1 MRTLVISDLHLGGRA
16 QYDVLRR
23 PAARAHLLAALDGVD
38 RLVLLGDLIE
48 LITSQPRRSLQE
60 AEPVL
65 RSIGERMAGGEVVVV
80 PGNHDAPLIR
90 AWARALG
97 DRLTIA
103 TAVDAGASRAL
114 TRVVSW
120 LGPGPVHVHYPGV
133 WLSPSVYATH
143 GHYLDHH
150 LIPESPIGLPRG
162 PLRPQPHGPATPSD
176 YEHGRIRSHH
186 TRDTV
191 AGRPVALLADATA
204 NLARRTVLSR
214 LPHLLH
220 SARLTPVSAAIV
232 DLQMRRAA
240 LPAMRRVLELLGVG
254 AEWVIFGHVHRLGP
268 APSDRQSQW
277 VAAGG
282 PKLVNAGSWLYE
294 PALIDRAVPPHPYWP
309 GGAVLI
315 EPGGEPRAISLLDK
329 LGRDQLRPGSRS
341 G

>member
-1 MRTLVISDLHLGGRA
+1 LRTLVISDLHLGGRA

-23 PAARAHLLAALDGVD
+23 PAPLARLLEALDNVD

-48 LITSQPRRSLQE
+48 LITRQPRRCLLE
-60 AEPVL
+60 AEPTL
-65 RSIGERMAGGEVVVV
+65 SAIGRRMAGGQVVVV

-90 AWARALG
+90 AWAREQG

-103 TAVDAGASRAL
+103 TQVDAGASRAL

-120 LGPGPVHVHYPGV
+120 LGPAPVHVHYPGV
-133 WLSPSVYATH
+133 WLSGDVYATH

-162 PLRPQPHGPATPSD
+162 PLRPQPHRPATPSD

-191 AGRPVALLADATA
+191 AGRPLALLADATA
-204 NLARRTVLSR
+204 DLARKTVLAR

-240 LPAMRRVLELLGVG
+240 LPAMRKVLELLEIR
-254 AEWVIFGHVHRLGP
+254 APRVIFGHVHRLGP
-268 APSDRQSQW
+268 LASDRQWSDSR
-277 VAAGG
+277 
-282 PKLVNAGSWLYE
+282 LFNTGSWLYE
-294 PALIDRAVPPHPYWP
+294 PALIDRATPPHPYWP
-309 GGAVLI
+309 GGAVLL
-315 EPGGEPRAISLLDK
+315 EPERDPRVVTLLDD
-329 LGRDQLRPGSRS
+329 LDRTQLLPG
-341 G
+341 

>member
-1 MRTLVISDLHLGGRA
+1 LRTLVISDLHLGGRA

-23 PAARAHLLAALDGVD
+23 PAPLARLLETLDGVD

-48 LITSQPRRSLQE
+48 LITRQPRRSLLE
-60 AEPVL
+60 AKPIL
-65 RSIGERMAGGEVVVV
+65 SAIGRRMAGGQVVVV

-90 AWARALG
+90 AWAREQG

-103 TAVDAGASRAL
+103 TQVDAGASRAL

-120 LGPGPVHVHYPGV
+120 LGPAAVHVHYPGV
-133 WLSPSVYATH
+133 WLSGDVFATH

-162 PLRPQPHGPATPSD
+162 PLRPQPHRPATPSD

-191 AGRPVALLADATA
+191 AGRPLALLADATA
-204 NLARRTVLSR
+204 DLARKTILAR
-214 LPHLLH
+214 LPQLLH

-240 LPAMRRVLELLGVG
+240 LPAMRRVLELLEIR
-254 AEWVIFGHVHRLGP
+254 ARWVIFGHVHRLGP
-268 APSDRQSQW
+268 LAVDRQWSDSR
-277 VAAGG
+277 
-282 PKLVNAGSWLYE
+282 LVNTGSWLYE
-294 PALIDRAVPPHPYWP
+294 PALIDRATPPHPYWP

-315 EPGGEPRAISLLDK
+315 EPEGAPRVVSLLDD
-329 LGRDQLRPGSRS
+329 LDRAQLLPG
-341 G
+341 